1 MGGGGHTGFQGEGG
15 GPNSTLVLYVKNN
28 TLRIEVPVR
37 RVEVKISY
45 RGNND
50 NYILLLFAQ
59 VADPPRFSCGVTGDE
74 IKVSG
79 VIVYDECAVN
89 ANNMM
94 NLVSG
99 ALM

>member
-1 MGGGGHTGFQGEGG
+1 
-15 GPNSTLVLYVKNN
+15 
-28 TLRIEVPVR
+28 
-37 RVEVKISY
+37 
-45 RGNND
+45 
-50 NYILLLFAQ
+50 

-94 NLVSG
+94 NLVS
-99 ALM
+99 ASA

>member
-1 MGGGGHTGFQGEGG
+1 LGGDTLAFRGGGG
-15 GPNSTLVLYVKNN
+15 GPNSTLVLYVNYN
-28 TLRIEVPVR
+28 PFEVPVR
-37 RVEVKISY
+37 RVKVKISY
-45 RGNND
+45 SGND
-50 NYILLLFAQ
+50 DIYILPLFAQ

-94 NLVSG
+94 NLVS
-99 ALM
+99 ASA